1 MKTGIIDRFESQIA
15 VIEFE
20 EGMQDIAISEL
31 PNGAQPGDV
40 LIFHQGRVTI
50 DPSARHTR
58 DKEIQELMDDLFED

>member
-1 MKTGIIDRFESQIA
+1 MKTGIIDRFESRIA

-20 EGMQDIAISEL
+20 DGMQDIVISEL
-31 PNGAQPGDV
+31 PNGVQPGDV

>member
-1 MKTGIIDRFESQIA
+1 MKTGIIDRFESRIA

-20 EGMQDIAISEL
+20 DGMQDIAISEL
-31 PNGAQPGDV
+31 PNGVQPGDV